1 VSSAEVVAVNPS
13 DLASHE
19 AIVRRGRSALAWEV
33 LRRDPAYRAAYAG
46 LPTLAPTGVAADA
59 DFSADW
65 GLHFP

>member
-1 VSSAEVVAVNPS
+1 MSTPDPAAF
-13 DLASHE
+13 E

-46 LPTLAPTGVAADA
+46 LPTQTLTGVAADA
-59 DFSADW
+59 DFVACW

>member
-1 VSSAEVVAVNPS
+1 MVSALDPA
-13 DLASHE
+13 AFE

-46 LPTLAPTGVAADA
+46 LPILPPAGVAVDA
-59 DFSADW
+59 DFAAHW

>member
-1 VSSAEVVAVNPS
+1 MSTLDPAAFG
-13 DLASHE
+13 

-46 LPTLAPTGVAADA
+46 LPALPRTGVVTCA
-59 DFSADW
+59 DFVAHW